1 MSTSAVN
8 GGFCARQDI
17 GARAT
22 KGAAMSDDAGPVA
35 VAMSGGVDSTAAA
48 VLLRDAGCAVVGLTG
63 LLTPHEG
70 AREAAARAAAICG
83 QLGIPHHV
91 ADFRE
96 AFERL
101 VIGPFV
107 EAYARGRTPNPC
119 VGCNERVKFGLLL
132 EEAARLGAGRLATGH
147 YARLERHGDGVCLLR
162 AVHQSKD
169 QSYVLHHLRPEQL
182 ARAVLPHGNRG
193 RAEVESLVAALRLDP
208 GPLAQSQD
216 ICFVRDLRYTDLIA
230 ARRPQ
235 ALMPGDI
242 VDTGGR
248 IVGRHEGTAA
258 YTVGTRK
265 GLGIGGP
272 GGRRFVLHIDTARN
286 RLIVGEDAEL
296 WVSWCLVEDVNL
308 LPCPPGAGFAWERP
322 PEGEADFECEIMLRY
337 NGPLTPARVR
347 LGEGGARL
355 RFTQPVRAPT
365 PGQSAVF
372 YRADVC
378 LGGGVIART
387 ELTDRFGGA

>member
-1 MSTSAVN
+1 MSISAVN
-8 GGFCARQDI
+8 GDSCARQGI
-17 GARAT
+17 GARVANH
-22 KGAAMSDDAGPVA
+22 AAMNADTGPVA
-35 VAMSGGVDSTAAA
+35 VAMSGGADSTAAA
-48 VLLRDAGCAVVGLTG
+48 LILRDAGHAVIGLTG
-63 LLTPHEG
+63 LLAPHAG
-70 AREAAARAAAICG
+70 AQEAAARAAAICG

-91 ADFRE
+91 ADLRE

-101 VIGPFV
+101 VISPFV
-107 EAYARGRTPNPC
+107 EEYARGRTPNPC

-132 EEAARLGAGRLATGH
+132 EEADKLGAGRLATGH
-147 YARLERHGDGVCLLR
+147 YARLERHGEAVCLLR
-162 AVHQSKD
+162 AGYRRKD

-182 ARAVLPHGNRG
+182 GRAVFPHGNRA
-193 RAEVESLVAALRLDP
+193 RAEVESLVAALRLDQA
-208 GPLAQSQD
+208 PLAQSQD
-216 ICFVRDLRYTDLIA
+216 ICFLRDMRYADLVA
-230 ARRPQ
+230 ARAPQ
-235 ALMPGDI
+235 ACVPGDI

-248 IVGRHEGTAA
+248 VAGRHHGTAA

-272 GGRRFVLHIDTARN
+272 GGRKFVLHIDTTSN
-286 RLIVGEDAEL
+286 RLIVGDDAEL
-296 WVSWCLVEDVNL
+296 WVSWCRVEDVNL
-308 LPCPPGAGFAWERP
+308 LPCPREAGFPWHHP
-322 PEGEADFECEIMLRY
+322 PPGEGDFECEVMLRY

-347 LGEGGARL
+347 FGEGGADVQ
-355 RFTQPVRAPT
+355 FTQPVRAPT